1 MRKSSVG
8 ATTLH
13 TQFLLW
19 EWGWCYD
26 RNNINS
32 ISMSI
37 ILRIDSS
44 NNRSSCLNYNFGY
57 CFEQIK
63 KAPLCSAKLCG
74 VLSKL

>member
-32 ISMSI
+32 ISMAI
-37 ILRIDSS
+37 VLRTDSS